1 LSHWI
6 TGRVAERIALAAWL
20 MQPIGGEWRVVLEET
35 RALGW
40 AWPGKSSTGSMRPPT
55 AGCSSSSFA
64 VTGDLA
70 EAEDALQEAY
80 ARASVRWQ
88 RLVAYDSPEAWVR
101 RVAMNAAVS
110 AARRARRRAVA
121 LGRLGPQPAVPELTP
136 DALDLAA
143 ALRSIPLGQRQAVV
157 LHHLVGLPVGEI
169 ARELGLPAG
178 GRPAAVGVGGGSVWV
193 ADDHARLVWRIDART
208 NQVLGSVAV
217 RGIVIAQDTTWPVME
232 VTDGTLW
239 ALHIFEAKVSRIAPH
254 R

>member
-1 LSHWI
+1 M
-6 TGRVAERIALAAWL
+6 GVAGEEFDGFYAASYRRL
-20 MQPIGGEWRVVLEET
+20 LKQLV
-35 RALGW
+35 
-40 AWPGKSSTGSMRPPT
+40 
-55 AGCSSSSFA
+55 A

-80 ARASVRWQ
+80 ARASVRWP

-101 RVAMNAAVS
+101 RVAMNVAVS

-121 LGRLGPQPAVPELTP
+121 LRRLGPQPAVPELTP

-178 GRPAAVGVGGGSVWV
+178 TVK
-193 ADDHARLVWRIDART
+193 ARLAR
-208 NQVLGSVAV
+208 GRA
-217 RGIVIAQDTTWPVME
+217 
-232 VTDGTLW
+232 
-239 ALHIFEAKVSRIAPH
+239 ALARRLALDPEEALSNE
-254 R
+254 